1 MDKFLWSL
9 ILEFNS
15 KFHAKWKNNENYLRT
30 KEKVISCQS
39 VHDSVAICFGSMQLE
54 GFLRD
59 FPPLKIP
66 SIPLKL
72 NHQK

>member
-1 MDKFLWSL
+1 MHKFFWSL

-15 KFHAKWKNNENYLRT
+15 KFHAKWKNNENDLHT
-30 KEKVISCQS
+30 KKELISCQS
-39 VHDSVAICFGSMQLE
+39 VHDSVAIYFGSMQLE

-59 FPPLKIP
+59 FPQLKIP